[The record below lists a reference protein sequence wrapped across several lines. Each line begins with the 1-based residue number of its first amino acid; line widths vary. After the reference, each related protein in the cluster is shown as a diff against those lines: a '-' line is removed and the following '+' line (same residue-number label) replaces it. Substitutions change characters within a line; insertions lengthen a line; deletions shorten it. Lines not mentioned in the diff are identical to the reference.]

1 MIMKRLLLAAGLCL
15 LSAPAW
21 AACAVTNLQVKDNA
35 AVTANVPYADD
46 GSGANNCAPQVQLK
60 QGGHVAGVTAGSALQ
75 VDGSATTQPVSQ
87 ATAANLNATVVQG
100 TAANLNATVV
110 GTGTFSAQ
118 ISQQTGWAGGTL
130 GAMANYGTS
139 PGAVLVPGMNAF
151 ITNTPA
157 VSQSG
162 TWNINNITGTVS
174 LPTGA
179 ATAVGQGSTT
189 SGQSGSLMQGA
200 VTTGSPTYTTAQT
213 SPLSLDTAG
222 NLRVNVVAGGAGG
235 GAVTAAANSYSD
247 GALVTEGTKAD
258 TPCATPTS
266 STACSLI
273 ALAKAIANGVTS
285 SVPLGT
291 SGGWTYKL
299 LSGTTNSGVSV
310 KASPGQLGMLH
321 CYNPNA
327 SVAYIQLYDTA
338 GAVTV
343 GTNVKLSFGVP
354 ATNSTGFSLP
364 VNGIQFTSGIAVAA
378 TTTAGGSTAPG
389 TALDCNAAFN

>member
-1 MIMKRLLLAAGLCL
+1 MIMKRWLLAAGLCL

-21 AACAVTNLQVKDNA
+21 AVCAVTNLQVKDNA

-60 QGGHVAGVTAGSALQ
+60 QGGNVAGVTAGGALKT
-75 VDGSATTQPVSQ
+75 DASATTQPVSQ

-100 TAANLNATVV
+100 TAANLNATVI

-139 PGAVLVPGMNAF
+139 PGAVLVPGVNAF
-151 ITNTPA
+151 ITNTPNVA
-157 VSQSG
+157 V
-162 TWNINNITGTVS
+162 TGSAAV
-174 LPTGA
+174 TGA
-179 ATAVGQGSTT
+179 ANAF
-189 SGQSGSLMQGA
+189 
-200 VTTGSPTYTTAQT
+200 
-213 SPLSLDTAG
+213 
-222 NLRVNVVAGGAGG
+222 
-235 GAVTAAANSYSD
+235 SD
-247 GALVTEGTKAD
+247 GWSVTEGAKAD

-273 ALAKAIANGVTS
+273 AVVKAIANGVTAP
-285 SVPLGT
+285 VPLGAS

-310 KASPGQLGMLH
+310 KASAGQLGMLH
-321 CYNPNA
+321 CYNPNS

-378 TTTAGGSTAPG
+378 TTTAGGSTAPT